1 MHTGTG
7 ETSTEIGII
16 GGGIMGLCTA
26 YFLERAGRS
35 VTVLERGALGGGGSR
50 GNGGQIVFAKPLPAP
65 GAVENGLKHL
75 FSKSGA
81 FYVRPQ
87 SFVKMIP
94 FLLGFSLSSR
104 ASTYRESLFKMDEL
118 NRLTMGLFD
127 EMKLDGIGTEIQ
139 ETGNLRCFGDEKSAV
154 ADHAAAL
161 TLADLEL
168 SPRPRDL
175 MAGETLR
182 RYEPAL
188 GQASRWGFVQ
198 PGLRWGDPSLFVD
211 QLIAHLRGRGV
222 RFLEQSEVETVRE
235 EGDTV
240 SVRHGDRTSRFSRVV
255 VTAGPW
261 SRSLLRPMG
270 TRIKMQPGMGYSFSV
285 APKVMPRHTVVL
297 GDAHVGATPMDATR
311 LRIAGTMDFSGS
323 FRGSPAE
330 KIAAIVQSSKP
341 YLADLDWEARIE
353 EWSAPRPMTP
363 DGLPYIGFVPNR
375 SRIVLASG
383 HNMLGFTLGP
393 ATGFRAAQLV
403 TGEITPATMASFA
416 LKRRIAV

>member
-1 MHTGTG
+1 MHTDTG
-7 ETSTEIGII
+7 KPSTEIGVI

-26 YFLERAGRS
+26 YFLEKSGHT
-35 VTVLERGALGGGGSR
+35 VTVIERGTLGGGGSR
-50 GNGGQIVFAKPLPAP
+50 GNGGQIVYAKPLPAP

-104 ASTYRESLFKMDEL
+104 SSTYRDSLLKMNEL

-154 ADHAAAL
+154 ADHAAAEK
-161 TLADLEL
+161 LAALEL
-168 SPRPRDL
+168 SPEPLGL
-175 MAGETLR
+175 MSGEELL

-188 GQASRWGFVQ
+188 GRASRWGFVQ

-211 QLIAHLRGRGV
+211 QLISHLRGRGV
-222 RFLEQSEVETVRE
+222 RFLEQSLVESIHE
-235 EGDTV
+235 DGDIV
-240 SVRHGDRTSRFSRVV
+240 SVVHDGRASLFSKVV

-261 SRSLLRPMG
+261 SPSLLRPMG
-270 TRIKMQPGMGYSFSV
+270 ARIKMQPGMGYSFSV
-285 APKVMPRHTVVL
+285 APSVMPRHTVVL

-323 FRGSPAE
+323 FQGSPSE
-330 KIAAIVQSSKP
+330 KIAAIVESSKP
-341 YLADLDWEARIE
+341 FLADLDWEARTE
-353 EWSAPRPMTP
+353 EWAAPRPMTP
-363 DGLPYIGFVPNR
+363 DGLPYIGFVPNQ

-393 ATGFRAAQLV
+393 ASGYRAAQLV
-403 TGEITPATMASFA
+403 SGEISPESMASFA
-416 LKRRIAV
+416 LKR